1 MEDSPWH
8 LTNAGLI
15 LRLARKQQTQ
25 LLQMLLLGLA
35 SKPTELTIGEQGML
49 FGEAGFFSITVV
61 RLLVGALFGAIQVQ
75 KDLHTSD
82 V

>member
-8 LTNAGLI
+8 LTDAGLI
-15 LRLARKQQTQ
+15 LRLE

-35 SKPTELTIGEQGML
+35 GKPTELTIGEQGML

>member
-1 MEDSPWH
+1 
-8 LTNAGLI
+8 
-15 LRLARKQQTQ
+15 
-25 LLQMLLLGLA
+25 MLLLGLA